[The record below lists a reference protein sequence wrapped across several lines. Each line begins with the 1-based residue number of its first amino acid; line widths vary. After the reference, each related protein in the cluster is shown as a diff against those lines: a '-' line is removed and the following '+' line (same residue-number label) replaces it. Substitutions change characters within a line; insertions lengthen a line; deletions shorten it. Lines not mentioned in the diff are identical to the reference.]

1 MKFMKKINN
10 IITSV
15 CAALLLVSCNDF
27 LDTMPDNRA
36 EVNSAAKITSLLTSA
51 YADNSFILM
60 TEMSSDNTKDNGVLY
75 TAYNPEQENS
85 YLWKAITTTGNDSPK
100 SVWDSNYGAIASAN
114 QALQAIADL
123 GNPASLNAQ
132 KGEALICRAY
142 AHFTLAN
149 VFCLPY
155 NPTTAGSD
163 LGLPYSEKPE
173 TKVKVDYQ
181 RGTMADLYK
190 KISDDIDAG
199 LPLINDEIYSVPKYH
214 FNKKAAYAFAAR
226 FNLFY
231 LKFDKT
237 IKYAN
242 VVLGDNPQKTL
253 RNWAAN
259 SASASD
265 WTLRTNAYIS
275 ASEPANL
282 LIQTANSTWPYVYG
296 PYSIGKRYGNAKAI
310 FTTESVR
317 APGIWGAYANLH
329 PATSIWGSEQK
340 MCVSKM
346 SGYFEYTDKVAGI
359 GFLHSV
365 ATPFTTDET
374 LLCRAEAYVLQATPD
389 YDKAT
394 ADINLW
400 LSTHCKSIAAKSK
413 SDIVNF
419 YNALPYMPLSISSD
433 TQRGIKKVLNPRGF
447 TVAAGDQENMIQCIL
462 HLRRIET
469 MHEGLRWCDIKRYGI
484 EIAHNRDGL
493 SDDLLKVNDPR
504 RAIQLPQDVISA
516 GLTANPR

>member
-1 MKFMKKINN
+1 MKVMKKINN

-15 CAALLLVSCNDF
+15 CVALLLVSCNDF

-75 TAYNPEQENS
+75 TPYNQEQEDS

-100 SVWDSNYGAIASAN
+100 SVWDSNYGAIAAAN

-123 GNPASLNAQ
+123 GNPSSLNAQ

-155 NPTTAGSD
+155 NPTTAGTD

-173 TKVKVDYQ
+173 TKVKVDYH
-181 RGTMADLYK
+181 RGTMAELYK
-190 KISDDIDAG
+190 KISDDIEAG
-199 LPLINDEIYSVPKYH
+199 LPLINDELYSVPKYH

-231 LKFDKT
+231 LKFDKV
-237 IKYAN
+237 IQYAN
-242 VVLGDNPQKTL
+242 VVLGDNPQKIL

-259 SASASD
+259 NASASD
-265 WTLRTNAYIS
+265 WELRTNAYIS

-282 LIQTANSTWPYVYG
+282 LIQTAISTWPYVYG
-296 PYSIGKRYGNAKAI
+296 PYSIGKRYGNAKAV

-317 APGIWGAYANLH
+317 TQGLWGAYANLYT
-329 PATSIWGSEQK
+329 ANSIWGSDQK

-346 SGYFEYTDKVAGI
+346 GGYFEYTDKVAGI
-359 GFLHSV
+359 GYLHSV

-394 ADINLW
+394 ADINTW
-400 LSTHCKSIAAKSK
+400 LSTHCKTITAKSK

-419 YNALPYMPLSISSD
+419 YNALPYMPLQITSD

-493 SDDLLKVNDPR
+493 SDDLLKVDDPR